1 MTKIKSYLFPATIK
15 YDVVVYAED
24 PSQGISEIR
33 ANVSEIIA
41 EARPSVSIAK
51 SAFQTKEEIDQW
63 DSGWLDA
70 MPWGCEEDL
79 TCSQIIDRDNST
91 DFAKSLDPASKDA
104 LLEKLVS
111 KMSIQELE
119 KLLSEPN

>member
-1 MTKIKSYLFPATIK
+1 MTKSKSCLFPATIK
-15 YDVVVYAED
+15 YNVIVYAED
-24 PSQGISEIR
+24 PSRGISEVC

-41 EARPSVSIAK
+41 EVRPSISIA
-51 SAFQTKEEIDQW
+51 SAFQTKVEINQW

-70 MPWGCEEDL
+70 IPWGCEEDL

-91 DFAKSLDPASKDA
+91 DFAKSLDRASKDA

-111 KMSIQELE
+111 KMSIQEVE
-119 KLLSEPN
+119 ELLSRPN